1 MAEEKFVWLED
12 KMNAAKTHE
21 EREQILKEWEA
32 QKVAEAVRKEE
43 IRLNSPT
50 MIDKFMDGIRALKKK
65 LLKNRENGNT
75 MSGPQKTR

>member
-12 KMNAAKTHE
+12 RLAAAKTVK

-32 QKVAEAVRKEE
+32 QKVAEAARKEE
-43 IRLNSPT
+43 IRLNTPT
-50 MIDKFMDGIRALKKK
+50 MLDKFMNGIARLKQKLTKK
-65 LLKNRENGNT
+65 RT